1 MGINLQK
8 GQKIDLTKGGGAGL
22 KKVMVGLGWDEAE
35 QPQQAKGFLAS
46 LLGGGSQPQN
56 IDCDASAI
64 LCGENGKMK
73 ELVYY
78 GQLKSSNGSVVHQG
92 DNLTGAGDGV
102 DEQII
107 VDIPNLPSNIEKIVF
122 IVNIY
127 EANARNQHFGMINNA
142 FIKLDDMDKNV
153 ELCRFN
159 LSENYY
165 GMEGMIVGEIYR
177 YNGEWKFNAI
187 GQPVQKASYV
197 NDIAAKY

>member
-46 LLGGGSQPQN
+46 LFGGGSQQQN

-64 LCGENGKMK
+64 LCGANGKMK

-92 DNLTGAGDGV
+92 DNLTGEGD
-102 DEQII
+102 
-107 VDIPNLPSNIEKIVF
+107 
-122 IVNIY
+122 
-127 EANARNQHFGMINNA
+127 
-142 FIKLDDMDKNV
+142 
-153 ELCRFN
+153 
-159 LSENYY
+159 Y
-165 GMEGMIVGEIYR
+165 GR
-177 YNGEWKFNAI
+177 YSKSSI
-187 GQPVQKASYV
+187 SY
-197 NDIAAKY
+197 